1 MPIAPYIAPIGP
13 IGPINSVVAFTHS
26 DAYTFLD
33 VLAQIKDKV
42 NELVGAH
49 GIQDKAIE
57 KFVNDSTN
65 KINEFIA
72 KFVHHTVHDDEN
84 GIIHFAMMNGEE
96 LLTYTTAQ
104 FDKVFG
110 KYKSDTDAS
119 IQQFRTELT
128 TQVAQARTSLE
139 HLVNTARSELTA
151 KVDRE
156 VREVREFAAK
166 KANRHYEVVKDHGA
180 TGDGVTDDTAAIR
193 KAITAAGKGGHVYFP
208 KGVYRVTGSL
218 EFLEDQ
224 YIAGTS
230 GQWGDNEPDSS
241 LVFDM
246 RESKGIV
253 LNYGNV
259 MERMRIEGPGFE
271 RLGCIGLHIKKY
283 ATIRDCYFLRW
294 DKAVYLEQ
302 NWYTQ
307 LDRCK
312 WWWNTTAVDANYCYN
327 LAITEPHIMADRGDK
342 AGKMGVI
349 LREGTMCRISGG
361 AIEAYQTAIELNTN
375 CQVSIFGTYF
385 ETDKQIQAENRRLLH
400 FRGGGASA
408 TAVGCQIYLPNHRA
422 IWDASQ
428 QGSGENLNLIGNFY
442 KGGSPNEDAG
452 FIIDTNETNPGA
464 LQVVALG
471 ESNTNMSTGAYRYM
485 RPRKPGTTIATFPYR
500 VSQDRGGN
508 KVFHAGQHIAS
519 PLNGAVA
526 TGYGDTLPSFGD
538 DARSMMGAM
547 FWHTGK
553 NKLVIFT
560 LDGWKDTQGNAI

>member
-33 VLAQIKDKV
+33 ILAQIKDKV

-57 KFVNDSTN
+57 KFVNDSTA

-96 LLTYTTAQ
+96 LLTYTTKQ

-110 KYKSDTDAS
+110 EYKNTTNTKID
-119 IQQFRTELT
+119 QFRTELSR
-128 TQVAQARTSLE
+128 QVAQARTSLE
-139 HLVNTARSELTA
+139 QLVNTARTELTA

-156 VREVREFAAK
+156 VKEVREFAEK

-180 TGDGVTDDTAAIR
+180 TGDGTTDDTAAIR
-193 KAITAAGKGGHVYFP
+193 KAITAAGKGGHIYFP

-218 EFLEDQ
+218 EFLPDQ

-230 GQWGDNEPDSS
+230 GQWGDNEPVSA

-253 LNYGNV
+253 LPYGNV

-271 RLGCIGLHIKKY
+271 RLGCIGLHVKSY
-283 ATIRDCYFLRW
+283 ATVRDCYFLKW
-294 DKAVYLEQ
+294 DKAVYCEQ

-307 LDRCK
+307 IDRCK
-312 WWWNTTAVDANYCYN
+312 WWWNTTALDVNYCYN
-327 LAITEPHIMADRGDK
+327 IAVTEPHIMADRGDK
-342 AGKMGVI
+342 QGKMGVL
-349 LREGTMCRISGG
+349 LREGSMCRIMGG
-361 AIEAYQTAIELNTN
+361 AIEAYQTAVELNAG

-385 ETDKQIQAENRRLLH
+385 ETDKKIQAENRRLLH
-400 FRGGGASA
+400 FRGANSSA
-408 TAVGCQIYLPNHRA
+408 TAIGCQIYLPNHRA
-422 IWDASQ
+422 VWDASQ
-428 QGSGENLNLIGNFY
+428 QGAGENLNLLGNFY
-442 KGGSPNEDAG
+442 KGGNPNEDAG

-471 ESNTNMSTGAYRYM
+471 ESNTNMSNGAYRYM

-500 VSQDRGGN
+500 GVQERGGN
-508 KVFHAGQHIAS
+508 KVFHAGQHVAVPFTGS
-519 PLNGAVA
+519 VA
-526 TGYGDTLPSFGD
+526 TGYGEQLPSYGD
-538 DARSMMGAM
+538 DAKSMYGAM
-547 FWHTGK
+547 YWHTGK
-553 NKLVIFT
+553 NKLCIFT
-560 LDGWKDTQGNAI
+560 PEGWKDTAGTAI